1 MTKLMTSSDCV
12 QRRMVEFTNNQ
23 DFLSSFVISTTDQK
37 TLLEMDLNK
46 PKNTM
51 TIIYILKIYNIL

>member
-51 TIIYILKIYNIL
+51 TI